1 MSKAHPQNILK
12 SVDPVGKKLFQPQ
25 DQGGV
30 GLTDYGN
37 LYGYGPGATKPNSI
51 TPVAEPTAPTNADIQ
66 ARTADFATLDQQ
78 MGQRAAG
85 AGAVRNENQADV
97 LGYAPPAKRRTASRT
112 LLG

>member
-1 MSKAHPQNILK
+1 MSKAQNILK
-12 SVDPVGKKLFQPQ
+12 SADPVGKKLFQPQ

-30 GLTDYGN
+30 GLTDYLN
-37 LYGYGPGATKPNSI
+37 LYGYGPGAAKPAGA
-51 TPVAEPTAPTNADIQ
+51 TPVGAPTAPTNADIN
-66 ARTADFATLDQQ
+66 ARVSDFATLDQQ